1 MFLVKKI
8 SVVIVV
14 LICFLACSQESFIK
28 LQKKAQEQENDG
40 SKRPSYVDSDYEVFS
55 ETIFLQNMVY
65 QPIEERNAF
74 FQLTKDGD
82 DSFNPETSV
91 ILLNEPSDNNE
102 KNPPL
107 YQNDP
112 NNNANN
118 EKNPP
123 LYQNDPNNNANNE
136 KNPPLYQ
143 NDPNNNANNEKSPFL
158 YKPKRKAKN
167 PKLIEYSQ
175 QDFYP
180 LKNGDIMM
188 SKEGDQWLIEIKS
201 KALKRFLKDQND
213 KDRQIQTFTFND
225 TKTQIAQFKGKISSY
240 VYTTNDSDLSLRP
253 FYESFLLE
261 KKSDD
266 LYMVDKALDAIEV
279 SKCQMV
285 LKKHSTDKLDS
296 QHKAI
301 SIDLDFKKERFK
313 SDTELFLECQS

>member
-8 SVVIVV
+8 GVVVVV
-14 LICFLACSQESFIK
+14 LIGFLACSQERFIQ

-65 QPIEERNAF
+65 QPTRERDAF
-74 FQLTKDGD
+74 AQLTKDGD

-91 ILLNEPSDNNE
+91 ILLDEPSDNDT

-107 YQNDP
+107 NQNES
-112 NNNANN
+112 NNNTANN
-118 EKNPP
+118 DTKN
-123 LYQNDPNNNANNE
+123 
-136 KNPPLYQ
+136 
-143 NDPNNNANNEKSPFL
+143 PFL
-158 YKPKRKAKN
+158 YKPKRKTKD

-175 QDFYP
+175 QNFYP
-180 LKNGDIMM
+180 LKDGDIMM

-240 VYTTNDSDLSLRP
+240 VYTTNNSDLSLRL
-253 FYESFLLE
+253 FYKSFLLE

-266 LYMVDKALDAIEV
+266 LYTIGDKALDAIEIQ
-279 SKCQMV
+279 KCQMV

>member
-8 SVVIVV
+8 GVVVVV
-14 LICFLACSQESFIK
+14 LIGFLACSQERFIQ

-55 ETIFLQNMVY
+55 ETIFLQNMVH
-65 QPIEERNAF
+65 QPIKERDAF
-74 FQLTKDGD
+74 AQLTKDED

-91 ILLNEPSDNNE
+91 ILLDEPSDNDT
-102 KNPPL
+102 KN
-107 YQNDP
+107 
-112 NNNANN
+112 
-118 EKNPP
+118 
-123 LYQNDPNNNANNE
+123 
-136 KNPPLYQ
+136 
-143 NDPNNNANNEKSPFL
+143 PFL
-158 YKPKRKAKN
+158 YKPKRKTKD

-175 QDFYP
+175 QNFYP
-180 LKNGDIMM
+180 LKDGDIMM

-240 VYTTNDSDLSLRP
+240 VYTTNNSNLSLRP

-266 LYMVDKALDAIEV
+266 FYMIGAIGDKVLDAIEIH
-279 SKCQMV
+279 KCQMV

-313 SDTELFLECQS
+313 SDTELFLECLKES

>member
-8 SVVIVV
+8 SVVIMI
-14 LICFLACSQESFIK
+14 LICFLACSQERFIK

-74 FQLTKDGD
+74 FQLTKDED
-82 DSFNPETSV
+82 NSFNPETSV
-91 ILLNEPSDNNE
+91 ILLNEPSDN
-102 KNPPL
+102 
-107 YQNDP
+107 DT
-112 NNNANN
+112 
-118 EKNPP
+118 
-123 LYQNDPNNNANNE
+123 

-158 YKPKRKAKN
+158 YKPKRKTKN

-180 LKNGDIMM
+180 LKNGDIVM
-188 SKEGDQWLIEIKS
+188 SKEGDQWLVEIKS

-266 LYMVDKALDAIEV
+266 LYTIGDKALDAIEI

>member
-8 SVVIVV
+8 GVVVVV
-14 LICFLACSQESFIK
+14 LIGFLACSQERFIQ

-55 ETIFLQNMVY
+55 ETIFLKNMVH
-65 QPIEERNAF
+65 QPIKERDAF
-74 FQLTKDGD
+74 AQLTKDGD

-91 ILLNEPSDNNE
+91 ILLDEPSDNDT
-102 KNPPL
+102 KN
-107 YQNDP
+107 
-112 NNNANN
+112 
-118 EKNPP
+118 
-123 LYQNDPNNNANNE
+123 
-136 KNPPLYQ
+136 
-143 NDPNNNANNEKSPFL
+143 PFL
-158 YKPKRKAKN
+158 YKPKRKTKD

-175 QDFYP
+175 QNFYP
-180 LKNGDIMM
+180 LKDGDIMM
-188 SKEGDQWLIEIKS
+188 SKEGDQWLIKIKS

-240 VYTTNDSDLSLRP
+240 VYTTNNSNLSLRP

-266 LYMVDKALDAIEV
+266 FYMIGAIGDKALDAIEIQ
-279 SKCQMV
+279 KCQMV

>member
-8 SVVIVV
+8 GVVIMI
-14 LICFLACSQESFIK
+14 LICFLACSQERFIK

-40 SKRPSYVDSDYEVFS
+40 SQRPSYVDSDYEVFS

-74 FQLTKDGD
+74 FQLTNDEDNDPK
-82 DSFNPETSV
+82 ETPL

-107 YQNDP
+107 YPNES

-118 EKNPP
+118 
-123 LYQNDPNNNANNE
+123 ANNDT
-136 KNPPLYQ
+136 KN
-143 NDPNNNANNEKSPFL
+143 PFL
-158 YKPKRKAKN
+158 YKKRKAKN

-180 LKNGDIMM
+180 LKNGDIIM
-188 SKEGDQWLIEIKS
+188 SKEGDQWLVEIKS

-266 LYMVDKALDAIEV
+266 LYMVDKALDAIEI

>member
-8 SVVIVV
+8 SVVIMI
-14 LICFLACSQESFIK
+14 LICFLACSQERFIK

-40 SKRPSYVDSDYEVFS
+40 SKRPSYVDSDHEVFS

-65 QPIEERNAF
+65 QPKEERDSFA
-74 FQLTKDGD
+74 QLTKDGN

-91 ILLNEPSDNNE
+91 ILLNEPSDNDT

-107 YQNDP
+107 YQNES
-112 NNNANN
+112 NTNTANN
-118 EKNPP
+118 DTKN
-123 LYQNDPNNNANNE
+123 
-136 KNPPLYQ
+136 
-143 NDPNNNANNEKSPFL
+143 PFL
-158 YKPKRKAKN
+158 YKPKRKTKN

-175 QDFYP
+175 QNFYP
-180 LKNGDIMM
+180 LKNGDIIM

-266 LYMVDKALDAIEV
+266 LYTIGDKALDTIEI

-313 SDTELFLECQS
+313 SDTELFLECLKGS

>member
-8 SVVIVV
+8 GVVIMI

-28 LQKKAQEQENDG
+28 MQKKAQEQENDG

-74 FQLTKDGD
+74 FQLTKDED
-82 DSFNPETSV
+82 NSFNPENSV
-91 ILLNEPSDNNE
+91 ILLNEPSDNSE

-107 YQNDP
+107 YP
-112 NNNANN
+112 NESDNNTNNANN
-118 EKNPP
+118 DTKN
-123 LYQNDPNNNANNE
+123 
-136 KNPPLYQ
+136 
-143 NDPNNNANNEKSPFL
+143 PFL
-158 YKPKRKAKN
+158 YKPKRKTKN

-188 SKEGDQWLIEIKS
+188 SKEGDQWLIEIQS

-261 KKSDD
+261 KKSDNV
-266 LYMVDKALDAIEV
+266 YTIENKALDAIEV

-313 SDTELFLECQS
+313 SDTELFLECLKES

>member
-1 MFLVKKI
+1 MI
-8 SVVIVV
+8 

-65 QPIEERNAF
+65 QPMEERDSFA
-74 FQLTKDGD
+74 QLTKDEN

-91 ILLNEPSDNNE
+91 ILLNEPSDNDT

-107 YQNDP
+107 YQNES
-112 NNNANN
+112 NNNTANN
-118 EKNPP
+118 DTKN
-123 LYQNDPNNNANNE
+123 
-136 KNPPLYQ
+136 
-143 NDPNNNANNEKSPFL
+143 PFL
-158 YKPKRKAKN
+158 YKPKRKTKN

-175 QDFYP
+175 QNFYP
-180 LKNGDIMM
+180 LKDGDIIM

-266 LYMVDKALDAIEV
+266 LYMVDKALDAIEI

>member
-8 SVVIVV
+8 GVVIMIS
-14 LICFLACSQESFIK
+14 ICFLACSQESFIK

-74 FQLTKDGD
+74 FQLTKDED
-82 DSFNPETSV
+82 NSFNPENSV
-91 ILLNEPSDNNE
+91 ILLNEPSDNSE

-107 YQNDP
+107 NQNES
-112 NNNANN
+112 NTNTANDDT
-118 EKNPP
+118 KN
-123 LYQNDPNNNANNE
+123 
-136 KNPPLYQ
+136 
-143 NDPNNNANNEKSPFL
+143 PFL

-175 QDFYP
+175 QNFYP
-180 LKNGDIMM
+180 LKDGDIVM

-240 VYTTNDSDLSLRP
+240 VYTTNNSDLSLRP
-253 FYESFLLE
+253 FYKSFLLE

-266 LYMVDKALDAIEV
+266 FYTIGADKALDAIEI

>member
-8 SVVIVV
+8 GVVVVV
-14 LICFLACSQESFIK
+14 LIGFLACSQERFIQ

-55 ETIFLQNMVY
+55 ETIFLQNMVH
-65 QPIEERNAF
+65 QPIKERDAF
-74 FQLTKDGD
+74 AQLTKDED

-91 ILLNEPSDNNE
+91 ILLDEPSDNDT

-107 YQNDP
+107 NQNES
-112 NNNANN
+112 NNTNTANN
-118 EKNPP
+118 DTKN
-123 LYQNDPNNNANNE
+123 
-136 KNPPLYQ
+136 
-143 NDPNNNANNEKSPFL
+143 PFL
-158 YKPKRKAKN
+158 YKPKRKTKD

-175 QDFYP
+175 QNFYP
-180 LKNGDIMM
+180 LKDGDIVM

-201 KALKRFLKDQND
+201 KALKRFLKDQNN

-240 VYTTNDSDLSLRP
+240 VYTTNNSDLSLRP
-253 FYESFLLE
+253 FYESFLLK

-266 LYMVDKALDAIEV
+266 FYMIGAIGDKALDAIEIH
-279 SKCQMV
+279 KCQMV

>member
-8 SVVIVV
+8 SVVIMILV
-14 LICFLACSQESFIK
+14 CFLACSQESFIK

-74 FQLTKDGD
+74 FQLTKDED
-82 DSFNPETSV
+82 NSFNPSFNPETSV

-107 YQNDP
+107 YP
-112 NNNANN
+112 
-118 EKNPP
+118 
-123 LYQNDPNNNANNE
+123 
-136 KNPPLYQ
+136 

-158 YKPKRKAKN
+158 YKPKRKTKN

-180 LKNGDIMM
+180 LKNGDIVM

-261 KKSDD
+261 KKSDNV
-266 LYMVDKALDAIEV
+266 YTIENKALDTMEI

-301 SIDLDFKKERFK
+301 SIDLDFKKEHFK

>member
-8 SVVIVV
+8 GVVVVV
-14 LICFLACSQESFIK
+14 LIGFLACSQERFIQ

-55 ETIFLQNMVY
+55 ETIFLQNMVH
-65 QPIEERNAF
+65 QPIKERDAF
-74 FQLTKDGD
+74 AQLTKDED

-91 ILLNEPSDNNE
+91 ILLNEPSDNDT

-107 YQNDP
+107 NQNES
-112 NNNANN
+112 NSNTANN
-118 EKNPP
+118 DTKN
-123 LYQNDPNNNANNE
+123 
-136 KNPPLYQ
+136 
-143 NDPNNNANNEKSPFL
+143 PFL
-158 YKPKRKAKN
+158 YKPKRKTKD

-175 QDFYP
+175 QNFYP
-180 LKNGDIMM
+180 LKDEDIMM
-188 SKEGDQWLIEIKS
+188 SKEGDQWLIKIKS

-240 VYTTNDSDLSLRP
+240 VYTTNNSDLSLRP

-266 LYMVDKALDAIEV
+266 LYTIGDKALDAIEIQ
-279 SKCQMV
+279 KCQMV

>member
-8 SVVIVV
+8 GVVVVV
-14 LICFLACSQESFIK
+14 LIGFLACSQERFIQ

-55 ETIFLQNMVY
+55 ETIFLQNMVH
-65 QPIEERNAF
+65 QPIKERDAF
-74 FQLTKDGD
+74 AQLTKDED
-82 DSFNPETSV
+82 DSFSPETSV
-91 ILLNEPSDNNE
+91 ILLNEPSDNDT

-107 YQNDP
+107 NQNES
-112 NNNANN
+112 NNNA
-118 EKNPP
+118 
-123 LYQNDPNNNANNE
+123 ANNDT
-136 KNPPLYQ
+136 KN
-143 NDPNNNANNEKSPFL
+143 PFL
-158 YKPKRKAKN
+158 YKPKRKTKD

-175 QDFYP
+175 QNFYP
-180 LKNGDIMM
+180 LKDGDIIM
-188 SKEGDQWLIEIKS
+188 SKEGDQWLIKIKS

-240 VYTTNDSDLSLRP
+240 VYTTNNSDLSLRP
-253 FYESFLLE
+253 FYKSFPLE

-266 LYMVDKALDAIEV
+266 LYTIGDKALDAIEIQ
-279 SKCQMV
+279 KCQMV

>member
-8 SVVIVV
+8 GVVIMILV
-14 LICFLACSQESFIK
+14 CFLACSQERFIK

-65 QPIEERNAF
+65 QPIEKRNAF
-74 FQLTKDGD
+74 FQLTKDED

-91 ILLNEPSDNNE
+91 ILLNEPSDNDT

-107 YQNDP
+107 YQN
-112 NNNANN
+112 N
-118 EKNPP
+118 
-123 LYQNDPNNNANNE
+123 
-136 KNPPLYQ
+136 
-143 NDPNNNANNEKSPFL
+143 PNNNANNEKSPFL
-158 YKPKRKAKN
+158 YKPKRKTKN

-175 QDFYP
+175 QNFYP
-180 LKNGDIMM
+180 LKNGDIIM
-188 SKEGDQWLIEIKS
+188 SKEGDQWLVEIKS

-240 VYTTNDSDLSLRP
+240 VYTTNNSDLSLRP

-266 LYMVDKALDAIEV
+266 FYTIGDKALDAIEIQ
-279 SKCQMV
+279 KCQMV

>member
-8 SVVIVV
+8 GVVIMILV
-14 LICFLACSQESFIK
+14 CFLACSQESFIK

-74 FQLTKDGD
+74 FQLTKDED
-82 DSFNPETSV
+82 DSFNPENSV
-91 ILLNEPSDNNE
+91 ILLNEPSDNSETLYPNE
-102 KNPPL
+102 SHN
-107 YQNDP
+107 NT
-112 NNNANN
+112 NNANN
-118 EKNPP
+118 DVKN
-123 LYQNDPNNNANNE
+123 
-136 KNPPLYQ
+136 
-143 NDPNNNANNEKSPFL
+143 PFL
-158 YKPKRKAKN
+158 YKPKRKTKN

-180 LKNGDIMM
+180 LKNGDIIM
-188 SKEGDQWLIEIKS
+188 SKEGDQWLIEIQS

-261 KKSDD
+261 KKSDNV
-266 LYMVDKALDAIEV
+266 YTIENKALDAIEV

>member
-8 SVVIVV
+8 GVVIVV
-14 LICFLACSQESFIK
+14 LIGFLACSQERFIK

-40 SKRPSYVDSDYEVFS
+40 SKRPSYVDSDHEVFS

-65 QPIEERNAF
+65 QPTEERDSFA
-74 FQLTKDGD
+74 QLTKDED
-82 DSFNPETSV
+82 NSFNPETSV
-91 ILLNEPSDNNE
+91 ILLNEPSDNDI

-107 YQNDP
+107 YP
-112 NNNANN
+112 NESHNNTANN
-118 EKNPP
+118 DTKN
-123 LYQNDPNNNANNE
+123 
-136 KNPPLYQ
+136 
-143 NDPNNNANNEKSPFL
+143 PFL
-158 YKPKRKAKN
+158 YKPKRKTKN

-175 QDFYP
+175 QDFYS

-188 SKEGDQWLIEIKS
+188 SKEGDQWLVEIKS

-240 VYTTNDSDLSLRP
+240 VYTTNNSDLSLRP

-266 LYMVDKALDAIEV
+266 FYTIGAIGDKALDAIEI

>member
-8 SVVIVV
+8 GVVVVV
-14 LICFLACSQESFIK
+14 LICFLACSQERFIK

-65 QPIEERNAF
+65 QPVEERNAF
-74 FQLTKDGD
+74 FQLTKDGN

-91 ILLNEPSDNNE
+91 ILLNEPSD
-102 KNPPL
+102 
-107 YQNDP
+107 
-112 NNNANN
+112 
-118 EKNPP
+118 
-123 LYQNDPNNNANNE
+123 NNE

-188 SKEGDQWLIEIKS
+188 SKEGDQWLVEIKS

-253 FYESFLLE
+253 FYKSFLLE

-266 LYMVDKALDAIEV
+266 LYTIGDKALDAIEI

>member
-1 MFLVKKI
+1 MI
-8 SVVIVV
+8 
-14 LICFLACSQESFIK
+14 LICFLACSQERFIK

-40 SKRPSYVDSDYEVFS
+40 SQRPSYVDSDHEVFS
-55 ETIFLQNMVY
+55 ETIFLKNMVY
-65 QPIEERNAF
+65 QPIEERDAF
-74 FQLTKDGD
+74 AQLTKDED

-91 ILLNEPSDNNE
+91 ILLNEPSDNDT

-107 YQNDP
+107 YQNES
-112 NNNANN
+112 NTNTANN
-118 EKNPP
+118 DTKN
-123 LYQNDPNNNANNE
+123 
-136 KNPPLYQ
+136 
-143 NDPNNNANNEKSPFL
+143 PFL
-158 YKPKRKAKN
+158 YKPKRKTKN
-167 PKLIEYSQ
+167 PKIIEYSQ
-175 QDFYP
+175 QNFYP
-180 LKNGDIMM
+180 LKDGDIMM

-240 VYTTNDSDLSLRP
+240 VYTTNNSDLSLRP

-266 LYMVDKALDAIEV
+266 FYTIGAIGDKALDAIEV

-313 SDTELFLECQS
+313 SDTELFLECLKGS

>member
-1 MFLVKKI
+1 M
-8 SVVIVV
+8 V
-14 LICFLACSQESFIK
+14 LIGFLACSQERFIQ

-55 ETIFLQNMVY
+55 ETIFLQNMVH
-65 QPIEERNAF
+65 QPIKERDAF
-74 FQLTKDGD
+74 AQLTKDED

-91 ILLNEPSDNNE
+91 ILLNEPSDNDT

-107 YQNDP
+107 NQNES
-112 NNNANN
+112 NNNAASNDT
-118 EKNPP
+118 KN
-123 LYQNDPNNNANNE
+123 
-136 KNPPLYQ
+136 
-143 NDPNNNANNEKSPFL
+143 PFL
-158 YKPKRKAKN
+158 YKPKRKTKD

-175 QDFYP
+175 QNFYP
-180 LKNGDIMM
+180 LKDGDIMM
-188 SKEGDQWLIEIKS
+188 SKEGDQWLIKIKS

-240 VYTTNDSDLSLRP
+240 VYTTSNSDLSLRP

-266 LYMVDKALDAIEV
+266 FYTIGDKTLDAIEIQ
-279 SKCQMV
+279 KCQMV

>member
-8 SVVIVV
+8 GVVIVV
-14 LICFLACSQESFIK
+14 LIGFLACSQERFIQ

-65 QPIEERNAF
+65 QPTEERDAF
-74 FQLTKDGD
+74 AQLTKDGD

-91 ILLNEPSDNNE
+91 ILLNEPSDNDT

-107 YQNDP
+107 YQNES
-112 NNNANN
+112 NTNTANN
-118 EKNPP
+118 DAKN
-123 LYQNDPNNNANNE
+123 
-136 KNPPLYQ
+136 
-143 NDPNNNANNEKSPFL
+143 PFL
-158 YKPKRKAKN
+158 YKPKRKTKD

-175 QDFYP
+175 QNFYP
-180 LKNGDIMM
+180 LKDGDIMM
-188 SKEGDQWLIEIKS
+188 SKEGDQWLIEVKS
-201 KALKRFLKDQND
+201 KALKRFLRDQND

-240 VYTTNDSDLSLRP
+240 VYTTNNSDLSLRP

-266 LYMVDKALDAIEV
+266 LYTIGAHKALDAIEI

-313 SDTELFLECQS
+313 SDTELFLECLKES

>member
-8 SVVIVV
+8 GVVIMI
-14 LICFLACSQESFIK
+14 LICFLACSQERFIK

-40 SKRPSYVDSDYEVFS
+40 SQRPSYVDSDHEVFS

-74 FQLTKDGD
+74 FQLTKDED
-82 DSFNPETSV
+82 NSFNPETSV
-91 ILLNEPSDNNE
+91 ILLNEPSDNDT

-107 YQNDP
+107 YQNES
-112 NNNANN
+112 NNNTANN
-118 EKNPP
+118 DTKN
-123 LYQNDPNNNANNE
+123 
-136 KNPPLYQ
+136 
-143 NDPNNNANNEKSPFL
+143 PFL
-158 YKPKRKAKN
+158 YKPKRKTKD

-175 QDFYP
+175 QNFYP
-180 LKNGDIMM
+180 LKDGDIMM
-188 SKEGDQWLIEIKS
+188 SKEGDQWLIEIQS

-266 LYMVDKALDAIEV
+266 FYTIGAIGDKALDAIEI

-301 SIDLDFKKERFK
+301 SIDLDFKKEHFK

>member
-8 SVVIVV
+8 GVVVVV
-14 LICFLACSQESFIK
+14 LIGFLACSQERFIQ

-40 SKRPSYVDSDYEVFS
+40 SKRPSYVDSDHEVFS

-65 QPIEERNAF
+65 QPIKERDAF
-74 FQLTKDGD
+74 AQLTKDED
-82 DSFNPETSV
+82 DSFNYETSV
-91 ILLNEPSDNNE
+91 ILLNEPSDNDT

-107 YQNDP
+107 NQNKS
-112 NNNANN
+112 NNNTANN
-118 EKNPP
+118 DIKN
-123 LYQNDPNNNANNE
+123 
-136 KNPPLYQ
+136 
-143 NDPNNNANNEKSPFL
+143 PFL
-158 YKPKRKAKN
+158 YKPKRKTKD

-175 QDFYP
+175 QNFYP
-180 LKNGDIMM
+180 LKDGDIVM

-201 KALKRFLKDQND
+201 KALKRFLRDQND

-240 VYTTNDSDLSLRP
+240 VYTTNNSNLSLRP

-266 LYMVDKALDAIEV
+266 FYTIGAIGDKALDAIEIQ
-279 SKCQMV
+279 KCQMV

>member
-8 SVVIVV
+8 GVVVVV
-14 LICFLACSQESFIK
+14 LMGFLACSQERFIQ

-55 ETIFLQNMVY
+55 ETIFLQNMVH
-65 QPIEERNAF
+65 QPIKERDAF
-74 FQLTKDGD
+74 AQLTKDED

-91 ILLNEPSDNNE
+91 ILLDEPSDNDT

-107 YQNDP
+107 NQNES
-112 NNNANN
+112 NNNTANN
-118 EKNPP
+118 DTKN
-123 LYQNDPNNNANNE
+123 
-136 KNPPLYQ
+136 
-143 NDPNNNANNEKSPFL
+143 PFL
-158 YKPKRKAKN
+158 YKPKRKTKD

-175 QDFYP
+175 QNFYP
-180 LKNGDIMM
+180 LKDGDIVM

-240 VYTTNDSDLSLRP
+240 VYTTNNSNLSLRP

-266 LYMVDKALDAIEV
+266 FYMIGAIGDKALDAIEIQ
-279 SKCQMV
+279 KCQMV

>member
-1 MFLVKKI
+1 M
-8 SVVIVV
+8 V
-14 LICFLACSQESFIK
+14 LIGFLACSQERFIQ

-55 ETIFLQNMVY
+55 ETIFLQNMVH
-65 QPIEERNAF
+65 QPIKERDAF
-74 FQLTKDGD
+74 AQLTKDED

-91 ILLNEPSDNNE
+91 ILLDEPSDNDT

-107 YQNDP
+107 NQNES
-112 NNNANN
+112 NNNTASNDT
-118 EKNPP
+118 KN
-123 LYQNDPNNNANNE
+123 
-136 KNPPLYQ
+136 
-143 NDPNNNANNEKSPFL
+143 PFL
-158 YKPKRKAKN
+158 YKPKRKTKD

-175 QDFYP
+175 QNFYP
-180 LKNGDIMM
+180 LKDGDIMM

-201 KALKRFLKDQND
+201 KALKRFLKDQNN

-240 VYTTNDSDLSLRP
+240 VYTTNNSNLSLRP

-266 LYMVDKALDAIEV
+266 FYMIGAIGDKALDAIEIQ
-279 SKCQMV
+279 KCQMV

>member
-8 SVVIVV
+8 GVVVVV
-14 LICFLACSQESFIK
+14 LIGFLACSQERFIQ

-55 ETIFLQNMVY
+55 ETIFLQNMVH
-65 QPIEERNAF
+65 QPIKERDAF
-74 FQLTKDGD
+74 AQLTKDGD
-82 DSFNPETSV
+82 DSFSPETSV
-91 ILLNEPSDNNE
+91 ILLDEPSDNNT

-107 YQNDP
+107 NQNES
-112 NNNANN
+112 NNNTANN
-118 EKNPP
+118 DTKN
-123 LYQNDPNNNANNE
+123 
-136 KNPPLYQ
+136 
-143 NDPNNNANNEKSPFL
+143 PFL
-158 YKPKRKAKN
+158 YKPKRKTKD

-175 QDFYP
+175 QNFYP
-180 LKNGDIMM
+180 LKDRDIII

-240 VYTTNDSDLSLRP
+240 VYTTNNSDLSLRP

-266 LYMVDKALDAIEV
+266 FYMIGAIGDKALDAIEIQ
-279 SKCQMV
+279 KCQMV

>member
-8 SVVIVV
+8 GVVVVV
-14 LICFLACSQESFIK
+14 LIGFLACSQERFIQ

-55 ETIFLQNMVY
+55 ETIFLKNMVH
-65 QPIEERNAF
+65 QPIEERDAF
-74 FQLTKDGD
+74 AQPTKDGD

-91 ILLNEPSDNNE
+91 ILLDEPSDNDT
-102 KNPPL
+102 KN
-107 YQNDP
+107 
-112 NNNANN
+112 
-118 EKNPP
+118 
-123 LYQNDPNNNANNE
+123 
-136 KNPPLYQ
+136 
-143 NDPNNNANNEKSPFL
+143 PFL
-158 YKPKRKAKN
+158 YKPKRKTKD

-175 QDFYP
+175 QNFYP
-180 LKNGDIMM
+180 LKDGDIMM
-188 SKEGDQWLIEIKS
+188 SKEGDQWLIKIKS

-240 VYTTNDSDLSLRP
+240 VYTTNNSNLSLRP

-266 LYMVDKALDAIEV
+266 FYTIGAIGDKALDAIEIQ
-279 SKCQMV
+279 KCQMV

>member
-8 SVVIVV
+8 GVVIMV

-65 QPIEERNAF
+65 QPTNERNAF
-74 FQLTKDGD
+74 FQLTKDED

-91 ILLNEPSDNNE
+91 ILLNEPSDN
-102 KNPPL
+102 
-107 YQNDP
+107 DT
-112 NNNANN
+112 
-118 EKNPP
+118 
-123 LYQNDPNNNANNE
+123 

-158 YKPKRKAKN
+158 YKPKRKTKN

-213 KDRQIQTFTFND
+213 KDRQIQTFIFND

-240 VYTTNDSDLSLRP
+240 VYTTNNSDLSLRP

-261 KKSDD
+261 KKSGDF
-266 LYMVDKALDAIEV
+266 YTIGAIGDKALDAIEI

-313 SDTELFLECQS
+313 SDTELFLECLKES

>member
-8 SVVIVV
+8 GVVIVV
-14 LICFLACSQESFIK
+14 LIGFLACSQERFIQ

-65 QPIEERNAF
+65 QPIKERDAF
-74 FQLTKDGD
+74 AQLAKDGD
-82 DSFNPETSV
+82 DFFNPETSV
-91 ILLNEPSDNNE
+91 ILLDEPSDNDT

-107 YQNDP
+107 NQNES
-112 NNNANN
+112 NTNTANN
-118 EKNPP
+118 DVKN
-123 LYQNDPNNNANNE
+123 
-136 KNPPLYQ
+136 
-143 NDPNNNANNEKSPFL
+143 PFL
-158 YKPKRKAKN
+158 YKPKRKTKD

-175 QDFYP
+175 QNFYP
-180 LKNGDIMM
+180 LKDGDIVM

-240 VYTTNDSDLSLRP
+240 VYTTNNSDLSLRP
-253 FYESFLLE
+253 FYESFPLE

-266 LYMVDKALDAIEV
+266 LYTIGDKALDAIEIQ
-279 SKCQMV
+279 KCQMV

>member
-8 SVVIVV
+8 SVVIMI
-14 LICFLACSQESFIK
+14 LICFLACSQERFIK
-28 LQKKAQEQENDG
+28 IQKKAQEQENDG

-65 QPIEERNAF
+65 QPIEERDSFA
-74 FQLTKDGD
+74 QLTKDEN

-107 YQNDP
+107 YPNDP

-118 EKNPP
+118 EKNP
-123 LYQNDPNNNANNE
+123 
-136 KNPPLYQ
+136 
-143 NDPNNNANNEKSPFL
+143 FL
-158 YKPKRKAKN
+158 YKPKRKTKN

-175 QDFYP
+175 QNFYP
-180 LKNGDIMM
+180 LKNGDIIM
-188 SKEGDQWLIEIKS
+188 SKEGDQWLVEIKS

-240 VYTTNDSDLSLRP
+240 VYTTNNSDLSLRP

-261 KKSDD
+261 KKSDNV
-266 LYMVDKALDAIEV
+266 YTIGDKALDAIEI

>member
-1 MFLVKKI
+1 MI
-8 SVVIVV
+8 
-14 LICFLACSQESFIK
+14 LICFLACSQERFIK

-40 SKRPSYVDSDYEVFS
+40 SKRPSYVDSDHEVFS
-55 ETIFLQNMVY
+55 ETIFLKNMVY
-65 QPIEERNAF
+65 QPKEERNAF
-74 FQLTKDGD
+74 FQMTKDED
-82 DSFNPETSV
+82 NSFNPETSV

-118 EKNPP
+118 EKNP
-123 LYQNDPNNNANNE
+123 
-136 KNPPLYQ
+136 
-143 NDPNNNANNEKSPFL
+143 FL
-158 YKPKRKAKN
+158 YKPKRKTKN

-175 QDFYP
+175 QNFYP

-188 SKEGDQWLIEIKS
+188 SKEGDQWLVEIKS

-240 VYTTNDSDLSLRP
+240 VYTTNDSDLSLMP

-266 LYMVDKALDAIEV
+266 LYMVDKALDAIEI

>member
-8 SVVIVV
+8 GVVVVV
-14 LICFLACSQESFIK
+14 LIGFLACSQERFIQ

-55 ETIFLQNMVY
+55 ETIFLQNMVH
-65 QPIEERNAF
+65 QPIKERDAF
-74 FQLTKDGD
+74 AQLTKDGD
-82 DSFNPETSV
+82 DSFNSETSV
-91 ILLNEPSDNNE
+91 ILLDEPSDNDT

-107 YQNDP
+107 NQNES
-112 NNNANN
+112 NTNTANDDT
-118 EKNPP
+118 KN
-123 LYQNDPNNNANNE
+123 
-136 KNPPLYQ
+136 
-143 NDPNNNANNEKSPFL
+143 PFL
-158 YKPKRKAKN
+158 YKPKRKTKD

-175 QDFYP
+175 QNFYP
-180 LKNGDIMM
+180 LKDGDIIM

-240 VYTTNDSDLSLRP
+240 VYTTNNSNLSLRP

-266 LYMVDKALDAIEV
+266 FYMIGAIGDKALDAIEIH
-279 SKCQMV
+279 KCQMV

>member
-8 SVVIVV
+8 SVVVVV
-14 LICFLACSQESFIK
+14 LICFLACSQERFIK

-65 QPIEERNAF
+65 QPMEERDSFA
-74 FQLTKDGD
+74 QLTKDEN

-91 ILLNEPSDNNE
+91 ILLNEPSDNDT

-107 YQNDP
+107 YQNES
-112 NNNANN
+112 NTNTANN
-118 EKNPP
+118 DTKN
-123 LYQNDPNNNANNE
+123 
-136 KNPPLYQ
+136 
-143 NDPNNNANNEKSPFL
+143 PFL
-158 YKPKRKAKN
+158 YKPKRKTKD

-175 QDFYP
+175 QNFYP
-180 LKNGDIMM
+180 LKDGDIMI

-240 VYTTNDSDLSLRP
+240 VYTTNNSDLSLRP

-266 LYMVDKALDAIEV
+266 FYTIGAIGDKALDAIEI

-313 SDTELFLECQS
+313 SDTELFLECLKEG

>member
-8 SVVIVV
+8 GVVVVV
-14 LICFLACSQESFIK
+14 LIGFLACSQERFIQ

-55 ETIFLQNMVY
+55 ETIFLQNMVH
-65 QPIEERNAF
+65 QPIKERDAF
-74 FQLTKDGD
+74 AQLTKDGD

-91 ILLNEPSDNNE
+91 ILLNELSDNDT

-107 YQNDP
+107 NQNES
-112 NNNANN
+112 NSNTANN
-118 EKNPP
+118 DTKN
-123 LYQNDPNNNANNE
+123 
-136 KNPPLYQ
+136 
-143 NDPNNNANNEKSPFL
+143 PFL
-158 YKPKRKAKN
+158 YKPKRKTKD

-175 QDFYP
+175 QNFYP
-180 LKNGDIMM
+180 LKDGDIMM
-188 SKEGDQWLIEIKS
+188 SKEGDQWLIKIKS
-201 KALKRFLKDQND
+201 KALKRFLKDQNN

-240 VYTTNDSDLSLRP
+240 VYTTNNSNLSLRP

-266 LYMVDKALDAIEV
+266 LYTIGDKALDAIEIQ
-279 SKCQMV
+279 KCQMV

>member
-8 SVVIVV
+8 SVVIMI
-14 LICFLACSQESFIK
+14 LICFLACSQERFIK

-40 SKRPSYVDSDYEVFS
+40 SKRPSYVDSDHEVFS

-74 FQLTKDGD
+74 FQLTKDED
-82 DSFNPETSV
+82 NSFNPENSV

-102 KNPPL
+102 KNPPS
-107 YQNDP
+107 YPNDP
-112 NNNANN
+112 HNNDNNANN
-118 EKNPP
+118 SQKN
-123 LYQNDPNNNANNE
+123 
-136 KNPPLYQ
+136 
-143 NDPNNNANNEKSPFL
+143 PFL
-158 YKPKRKAKN
+158 YKPKRKSKN

-175 QDFYP
+175 QNFYP
-180 LKNGDIMM
+180 LKNGDIII
-188 SKEGDQWLIEIKS
+188 SKEGDQWLIEIQS

-261 KKSDD
+261 KKSDNV
-266 LYMVDKALDAIEV
+266 YTIENKALDTMEI

-313 SDTELFLECQS
+313 SDTELFLECLKES

>member
-8 SVVIVV
+8 GVVIVV

-74 FQLTKDGD
+74 FQLTKDED
-82 DSFNPETSV
+82 NSFNPETSV

-107 YQNDP
+107 YP
-112 NNNANN
+112 NESHNNTNNANN
-118 EKNPP
+118 DIKN
-123 LYQNDPNNNANNE
+123 
-136 KNPPLYQ
+136 
-143 NDPNNNANNEKSPFL
+143 PFL
-158 YKPKRKAKN
+158 YKPKRKTKN

-180 LKNGDIMM
+180 LKDGDIIM

-266 LYMVDKALDAIEV
+266 FYTIGAIGDKALDAIEV

>member
-8 SVVIVV
+8 SVVIMI

-65 QPIEERNAF
+65 QPTEERDSFA
-74 FQLTKDGD
+74 QLTKDED

-91 ILLNEPSDNNE
+91 ILLNEPSDNDT

-107 YQNDP
+107 YP
-112 NNNANN
+112 NESHNNTNNANN
-118 EKNPP
+118 EKNP
-123 LYQNDPNNNANNE
+123 
-136 KNPPLYQ
+136 
-143 NDPNNNANNEKSPFL
+143 FL
-158 YKPKRKAKN
+158 YKKRKAKN

-175 QDFYP
+175 QNFYP
-180 LKNGDIMM
+180 LKNGDIIM

-266 LYMVDKALDAIEV
+266 LYMVDKALDAIEI

>member
-8 SVVIVV
+8 GVVIMI
-14 LICFLACSQESFIK
+14 LICFLACSQERFIK

-65 QPIEERNAF
+65 QSIEERNAF
-74 FQLTKDGD
+74 FQLTNDEDNDPK
-82 DSFNPETSV
+82 ETPL

-102 KNPPL
+102 KNPLL
-107 YQNDP
+107 YP
-112 NNNANN
+112 NESHNNTNNANN
-118 EKNPP
+118 DIKN
-123 LYQNDPNNNANNE
+123 
-136 KNPPLYQ
+136 
-143 NDPNNNANNEKSPFL
+143 PFL
-158 YKPKRKAKN
+158 YKPKRKTKN

-180 LKNGDIMM
+180 LKNGDIIM
-188 SKEGDQWLIEIKS
+188 SKQGDQWLIEIKS

-266 LYMVDKALDAIEV
+266 LYMVDKALDAIEI

-313 SDTELFLECQS
+313 SDTELFLECLKES

>member
-8 SVVIVV
+8 GVVIMI
-14 LICFLACSQESFIK
+14 LICFLACSQERFIK

-74 FQLTKDGD
+74 FQLTKDEN

-91 ILLNEPSDNNE
+91 VLLDEPSGNDT
-102 KNPPL
+102 KN
-107 YQNDP
+107 
-112 NNNANN
+112 
-118 EKNPP
+118 
-123 LYQNDPNNNANNE
+123 
-136 KNPPLYQ
+136 
-143 NDPNNNANNEKSPFL
+143 PFL
-158 YKPKRKAKN
+158 YKPKRKTKN

-175 QDFYP
+175 QNFYP
-180 LKNGDIMM
+180 LKDGDIMM
-188 SKEGDQWLIEIKS
+188 SKEGDQWLVEIKS

-253 FYESFLLE
+253 FYKSFLLE
-261 KKSDD
+261 KKSGDF
-266 LYMVDKALDAIEV
+266 YTIGAIGDKALDTIEV

-301 SIDLDFKKERFK
+301 SIDLDFKKECFK
-313 SDTELFLECQS
+313 SDTELFLECLKES

>member
-8 SVVIVV
+8 SVVIMI
-14 LICFLACSQESFIK
+14 LICFLACSQERFIQ

-40 SKRPSYVDSDYEVFS
+40 SQRPSYVDSDYEVFS

-74 FQLTKDGD
+74 FQLTKDEY

-102 KNPPL
+102 KNPL
-107 YQNDP
+107 LNQNES
-112 NNNANN
+112 NTNTANN
-118 EKNPP
+118 DTKN
-123 LYQNDPNNNANNE
+123 L
-136 KNPPLYQ
+136 
-143 NDPNNNANNEKSPFL
+143 FL
-158 YKPKRKAKN
+158 YKPKRKTKN

-175 QDFYP
+175 QNFYP

-188 SKEGDQWLIEIKS
+188 SKEGDQWLVEIKS

-266 LYMVDKALDAIEV
+266 FYMIGAIGDKALDAIEIQ
-279 SKCQMV
+279 KCQMV

>member
-8 SVVIVV
+8 GVVVVV
-14 LICFLACSQESFIK
+14 LIGFLACSQERFIQ

-55 ETIFLQNMVY
+55 ETIFLQNMVH
-65 QPIEERNAF
+65 QPIKERDAF
-74 FQLTKDGD
+74 AQPTKDGD

-91 ILLNEPSDNNE
+91 ILLDEPSDNDT

-107 YQNDP
+107 NQNESS
-112 NNNANN
+112 NNTANN
-118 EKNPP
+118 DTKN
-123 LYQNDPNNNANNE
+123 
-136 KNPPLYQ
+136 
-143 NDPNNNANNEKSPFL
+143 PFL
-158 YKPKRKAKN
+158 YKPKRKTKD

-175 QDFYP
+175 QNFYP
-180 LKNGDIMM
+180 LKDGDIVM

-201 KALKRFLKDQND
+201 KALKRFLKDQNN

-225 TKTQIAQFKGKISSY
+225 TKTQIVQFKGKISSY
-240 VYTTNDSDLSLRP
+240 VYTTNNSDLSLRP

-266 LYMVDKALDAIEV
+266 LYTMIGDKALDAIEIH
-279 SKCQMV
+279 KCQMV